1 MKGIFLSWLNARR
14 SGQIGVKM
22 KILLVEDNEAIIMGL
37 QYLLEQEGYACQ
49 VARRRREAERM
60 LQKELPDLM
69 LLDIGLPD
77 GDGYQLCQSIRQQY
91 DFPIVFLTAREE
103 EEDVVH
109 AFDLGADDYIIKP
122 FRNRELLSRIKNVLR
137 RGNKE
142 REVLQCGNI
151 VLDVESG
158 KVMVSGA
165 EVALTRLEYK
175 ILSSMMSYPD
185 KLFTRDEILSDIWDI
200 SGNFV
205 NDNTLSV
212 TIKRL
217 REKLGD
223 TEGRIIKT
231 VRGMGYRMER

>member
-1 MKGIFLSWLNARR
+1 
-14 SGQIGVKM
+14 M
-22 KILLVEDNEAIIMGL
+22 KILLVEDNEAIILGL
-37 QYLLEQEGYACQ
+37 KYLLEQEGYDCL
-49 VARRRREAERM
+49 VATRRREAERM
-60 LQKELPDLM
+60 VQNQQPDLM

-77 GDGYQLCQSIRQQY
+77 GDGYQLCQTLRQQY
-91 DFPIVFLTAREE
+91 IFPIIFLTAREE
-103 EEDVVH
+103 EEDVVR

-137 RGNKE
+137 RGSKE

-151 VLDVESG
+151 SIDVESG
-158 KVMVSGA
+158 KVRVAGG
-165 EVALTRLEYK
+165 EVALTKLEYK
-175 ILSSMMSYPD
+175 ILSSMMSYPG

-223 TEGRIIKT
+223 TEGQIIKT
-231 VRGMGYRMER
+231 VRGMGYRIECYTDER

>member
-1 MKGIFLSWLNARR
+1 
-14 SGQIGVKM
+14 M
-22 KILLVEDNEAIIMGL
+22 KIFLVEDNEAIILGL
-37 QYLLEQEGYACQ
+37 QYLLEQEGYTCL

-60 LQKELPDLM
+60 VSGEAPDLM

-77 GDGYQLCQSIRQQY
+77 GDGYQLCQTLRQQY
-91 DFPIVFLTAREE
+91 TFPIIFLTAREE
-103 EEDVVH
+103 EEDVVK

-137 RGNKE
+137 RGSKD
-142 REVLQCGNI
+142 REMLQCGNI

-158 KVMVSGA
+158 RVRVAGE
-165 EVALTRLEYK
+165 EVALTKLEYK
-175 ILSSMMSYPD
+175 ILSSMMSYPN
-185 KLFTRDEILSDIWDI
+185 KLFTREEILSDIWDI

-223 TEGRIIKT
+223 TEGKIIKT
-231 VRGMGYRMER
+231 VRGMGYRIEN

>member
-1 MKGIFLSWLNARR
+1 
-14 SGQIGVKM
+14 M
-22 KILLVEDNEAIIMGL
+22 KILLVEDNEAIILGL
-37 QYLLEQEGYACQ
+37 QYLLEQEGYSCQ

-60 LQKELPDLM
+60 VQGEQPDLM

-77 GDGYQLCQSIRQQY
+77 GDGYQLCQTLRQQY
-91 DFPIVFLTAREE
+91 TFPIIFLTAREE
-103 EEDVVH
+103 EEDVVR

-137 RGNKE
+137 RGSKE

-151 VLDVESG
+151 ILDVESG
-158 KVMVSGA
+158 RVRVAGE
-165 EVALTRLEYK
+165 EVVLTKLEYK
-175 ILSSMMSYPD
+175 ILSSMMSRPG

-223 TEGRIIKT
+223 TEGKIIKT
-231 VRGMGYRMER
+231 VRGMGYRMESEKR

>member
-1 MKGIFLSWLNARR
+1 
-14 SGQIGVKM
+14 M
-22 KILLVEDNEAIIMGL
+22 KIFLVEDNEAIILGL
-37 QYLLEQEGYACQ
+37 QYLLEQEGYTCL

-60 LQKELPDLM
+60 VSEEAPDLM

-77 GDGYQLCQSIRQQY
+77 GDGYQLCQTLRQQY
-91 DFPIVFLTAREE
+91 TFPIIFLTAREE
-103 EEDVVH
+103 EEDVVR

-137 RGNKE
+137 RGSKD
-142 REVLQCGNI
+142 REMLQCGNI
-151 VLDVESG
+151 MLDVESG
-158 KVMVSGA
+158 RVRVAGE

-185 KLFTRDEILSDIWDI
+185 KLFTREEILSDIWDI

-223 TEGRIIKT
+223 TEGQIIKT
-231 VRGMGYRMER
+231 VRGMGYRIES

>member
-1 MKGIFLSWLNARR
+1 
-14 SGQIGVKM
+14 M

-37 QYLLEQEGYACQ
+37 QYLLEQEGYTFQA
-49 VARRRREAERM
+49 VRRRREAERT
-60 LQKELPDLM
+60 LQQERPDLM

-77 GDGYQLCQSIRQQY
+77 GDGYQLCEGVRRQY
-91 DFPIVFLTAREE
+91 DFPIIFLTAREE
-103 EEDVVH
+103 EEDVVR

-122 FRNRELLSRIKNVLR
+122 FRNRELVSRIKNVLR
-137 RGNKE
+137 RGSQE

-158 KVMVSGA
+158 RVRVDGE
-165 EVALTRLEYK
+165 EVALTKLEYK
-175 ILSSMMSYPD
+175 ILSSMMSYPE
-185 KLFTRDEILSDIWDI
+185 KLFTRDEILSDVWDI

-212 TIKRL
+212 TMKRL

-223 TEGRIIKT
+223 TEGRLIKT
-231 VRGMGYRMER
+231 VRGMGYRMESREKI

>member
-1 MKGIFLSWLNARR
+1 
-14 SGQIGVKM
+14 M
-22 KILLVEDNEAIIMGL
+22 KIFLVEDNEAIILGL
-37 QYLLEQEGYACQ
+37 QYLLEQEGYTCL

-60 LQKELPDLM
+60 VSEEAPDLM

-77 GDGYQLCQSIRQQY
+77 GDGYQLCQTLRQQY
-91 DFPIVFLTAREE
+91 TFPIIFLTAREE
-103 EEDVVH
+103 EEDVVR

-137 RGNKE
+137 RGSKD
-142 REVLQCGNI
+142 REMLQCGNI

-158 KVMVSGA
+158 RVRVAGE
-165 EVALTRLEYK
+165 EVALTKLEYK

-185 KLFTRDEILSDIWDI
+185 KLFTREEILSDIWDI

-223 TEGRIIKT
+223 TEGQIIKT
-231 VRGMGYRMER
+231 VRGMGYRIES

>member
-1 MKGIFLSWLNARR
+1 
-14 SGQIGVKM
+14 M

-37 QYLLEQEGYACQ
+37 QYLLEQEGYTFQA
-49 VARRRREAERM
+49 VRRRQEAQRM
-60 LQKELPDLM
+60 LQKERPDLM

-77 GDGYQLCQSIRQQY
+77 GDGYQLCESVRRQY
-91 DFPIVFLTAREE
+91 DFPIIFLTAREE
-103 EEDVVH
+103 EEDVVR

-122 FRNRELLSRIKNVLR
+122 FRNRELVSRIKNVLR
-137 RGNKE
+137 RGSQE

-158 KVMVSGA
+158 RVRVDGE
-165 EVALTRLEYK
+165 EVALTKLEYK
-175 ILSSMMSYPD
+175 ILSSMMSYPE
-185 KLFTRDEILSDIWDI
+185 KLFTRDEILSDVWDI

-212 TIKRL
+212 TMKRL

-223 TEGRIIKT
+223 TEGRLIKT
-231 VRGMGYRMER
+231 VRGMGYRMESREKI

>member
-1 MKGIFLSWLNARR
+1 MK
-14 SGQIGVKM
+14 V
-22 KILLVEDNEAIIMGL
+22 LLVEDNEAIILGL

-151 VLDVESG
+151 ALDVESG

-165 EVALTRLEYK
+165 EVVLTRLEYK
-175 ILSSMMSYPD
+175 ILSSMMSYPG
-185 KLFTRDEILSDIWDI
+185 KLFTRDEILSDIWDM

-223 TEGRIIKT
+223 TDGRIIKT
-231 VRGMGYRMER
+231 VRGMGYRIEC

>member
-1 MKGIFLSWLNARR
+1 
-14 SGQIGVKM
+14 M
-22 KILLVEDNEAIIMGL
+22 KILLVEDNEAIILGL
-37 QYLLEQEGYACQ
+37 QYLLEQEGYSCQ
-49 VARRRREAERM
+49 AARRRREAERM
-60 LQKELPDLM
+60 VQGGQPDLM

-77 GDGYQLCQSIRQQY
+77 GDGYQLCQTLRQQY
-91 DFPIVFLTAREE
+91 TFPIIFLTAREE
-103 EEDVVH
+103 EEDVVR

-137 RGNKE
+137 RGSKE

-151 VLDVESG
+151 ILDVESG
-158 KVMVSGA
+158 RVRVAGE
-165 EVALTRLEYK
+165 EVVLTKLEYK
-175 ILSSMMSYPD
+175 ILSSMMSRPG

-217 REKLGD
+217 REKLRD
-223 TEGRIIKT
+223 TEGKIIKT
-231 VRGMGYRMER
+231 VRGMGYRMEGEKR

>member
-1 MKGIFLSWLNARR
+1 
-14 SGQIGVKM
+14 M
-22 KILLVEDNEAIIMGL
+22 KILLVEDNDGIIMGL
-37 QYLLEQEGYACQ
+37 QYLLEQEGYVCQ
-49 VARRRREAERM
+49 AARRRREAERM

-77 GDGYQLCQSIRQQY
+77 GDGYQLCQSVRQQY
-91 DFPIVFLTAREE
+91 DFSIIFLTAREE

-122 FRNRELLSRIKNVLR
+122 FRNRELLSRIKNALR
-137 RGNKE
+137 RGSQE
-142 REVLQCGNI
+142 REVLQCGQI
-151 VLDVESG
+151 ELDVEGG
-158 KVMVSGA
+158 KVRVAGE
-165 EVALTRLEYK
+165 EVALTKLEYK
-175 ILSSMMSYPD
+175 ILSSMMSYPG
-185 KLFTRDEILSDIWDI
+185 KLFTRDEILSDVWDF

-212 TIKRL
+212 TMKRL

-231 VRGMGYRMER
+231 VRGMGYRIDK

>member
-1 MKGIFLSWLNARR
+1 
-14 SGQIGVKM
+14 M

-37 QYLLEQEGYACQ
+37 QYLLEQEGYTFQA
-49 VARRRREAERM
+49 VRRRWEAERT
-60 LQKELPDLM
+60 LQQERPDLM

-77 GDGYQLCQSIRQQY
+77 GDGYQLCESVRRQY
-91 DFPIVFLTAREE
+91 DFPIIFLTAREE
-103 EEDVVH
+103 EEDVVR

-122 FRNRELLSRIKNVLR
+122 FRNRELVSRIKNVLR
-137 RGNKE
+137 RGSQE

-158 KVMVSGA
+158 RVRVDGE
-165 EVALTRLEYK
+165 EVALTKLEYK
-175 ILSSMMSYPD
+175 ILSSMMSYPE
-185 KLFTRDEILSDIWDI
+185 KLFTRDEILSDVWDI

-212 TIKRL
+212 TMKRL

-223 TEGRIIKT
+223 TEGRLIKT
-231 VRGMGYRMER
+231 VRGMGYRIESREKI